1 MKALNPPA
9 SLVLAAVLLALSGAT
24 GAQPVPAATSGT
36 PSAATPC
43 PAPQDMGPQ
52 QLYGLW
58 QLSLWPEE
66 GREAAPL
73 SRGALLFERHPE
85 YPGSVRGDLRRSG
98 PGPDLLARVSGD
110 VTQGE
115 FNLDESADGQRMDA
129 VWTGEPEDCGRSIRG
144 IRRPAEGRPAD
155 EPALR
160 FHLYKLPGWR

>member
-1 MKALNPPA
+1 MKVLNKPA
-9 SLVLAAVLLALSGAT
+9 RLALAAALLALSGAA
-24 GAQPVPAATSGT
+24 GAQPVPAAPSGT

-58 QLSLWPEE
+58 QLVLWSEE
-66 GREAAPL
+66 GQEAAPV

-98 PGPDLLARVSGD
+98 AGPDLHARVSGD

-129 VWTGEPEDCGRSIRG
+129 VWTGEPQDCGRSIRG
-144 IRRPAEGRPAD
+144 TRRPAEGRSETGPV
-155 EPALR
+155 LR
-160 FHLYKLPGWR
+160 FHLYKRPGWQ